1 MELIDFFV
9 NIFSNQ
15 DMLLKIALM
24 ILISIYGL
32 FALIL
37 TVQIRNLNR
46 IINQITFS
54 PIFTVLAGAHLAATL
69 ALLLFAVV
77 FL

>member
-15 DMLLKIALM
+15 DVLFKIALM

-37 TVQIRNLNR
+37 TIQIRNLNR

-54 PIFTVLAGAHLAATL
+54 PIFTVLAGAHLVATL